1 MENLKNINIE
11 AKEKELNY
19 LNKCINSTKTL
30 VDVAKDRKEQHEKRK
45 AELEEEIRKEG
56 VDPEK
61 IDDEIVSIYE
71 ELEALLENID
81 EMIPYEMLKD
91 LNKLPERD

>member
-1 MENLKNINIE
+1 MESVKNINIE
-11 AKEKELNY
+11 KKEEELNY
-19 LNKCINSTKTL
+19 LNKCINATKTL

-45 AELEEEIRKEG
+45 AELEEEIRNEG

-61 IDDEIVSIYE
+61 IDEEIVNIYE
-71 ELEALLENID
+71 ELDALLENID

-91 LNKLPERD
+91 LNKLPERG